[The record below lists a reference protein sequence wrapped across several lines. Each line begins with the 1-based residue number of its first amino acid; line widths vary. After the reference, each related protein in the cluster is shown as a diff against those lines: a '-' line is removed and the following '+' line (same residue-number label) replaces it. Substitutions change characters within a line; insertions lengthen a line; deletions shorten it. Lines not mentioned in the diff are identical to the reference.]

1 VEEGIIGGHALRFPK
16 GHTITAF
23 SVFPISLSD
32 HLSVFLSIHPS
43 VHLSVICLSVY
54 PSIHLFAHPSIC
66 LSVGLSVCQS
76 AYLSIYL
83 PHGYVLKYELLAT
96 PMLTIMMISDSSH
109 ARAVNPKLTL

>member
-1 VEEGIIGGHALRFPK
+1 MEEGIIGGHALRFPK

-54 PSIHLFAHPSIC
+54 PSIHLFAHPSIY
-66 LSVGLSVCQS
+66 LKVGVRF
-76 AYLSIYL
+76 
-83 PHGYVLKYELLAT
+83 HEKGRELVEGVKEKNCGH
-96 PMLTIMMISDSSH
+96 M
-109 ARAVNPKLTL
+109 RGVNNMKVYNIAGQNIFNK